1 MSMAIDFIML
11 RGIFACRSRS
21 LATFKMAFFA
31 VIENVWKPYDELYY
45 NEL

>member
-11 RGIFACRSRS
+11 RRIFGCGSKM
-21 LATFKMAFFA
+21 LATSKMELFA
-31 VIENVWKPYDELYY
+31 VVGKDWNPYDELYY